1 MSEIVGTMVNCFICP
16 KKKKK
21 KAQTLESSSLCFP
34 IYSVFIM
41 GLWDMGNV
49 QTIRDL
55 QVAKILLKDSN
66 EIHNKRNLKLEIQ
79 R

>member
-1 MSEIVGTMVNCFICP
+1 MSEVVGTMVNCFICP

-21 KAQTLESSSLCFP
+21 KSTDIGILLTLLSNIFS
-34 IYSVFIM
+34 IYYGI
-41 GLWDMGNV
+41 MGNV

>member
-1 MSEIVGTMVNCFICP
+1 
-16 KKKKK
+16 
-21 KAQTLESSSLCFP
+21 
-34 IYSVFIM
+34 
-41 GLWDMGNV
+41 MGNV

>member
-1 MSEIVGTMVNCFICP
+1 MSEIVGTMVNCLAV

-21 KAQTLESSSLCFP
+21 RKKQTQTLESSSLCFP

-55 QVAKILLKDSN
+55 QVAQN
-66 EIHNKRNLKLEIQ
+66 YTERQ
-79 R
+79 